1 MRKVRTFTLE
11 VWHMKRYTIGLAALA
26 VLAAT
31 GCEQVGEPPV
41 PGENLVTI
49 TEGWSYRFDALPG
62 DRLDVVM
69 IPEGDMLARCDDMG
83 GVLRVDVFR
92 SIATC
97 EGVDF

>member
-1 MRKVRTFTLE
+1 MNRRRILA
-11 VWHMKRYTIGLAALA
+11 LAALA
-26 VLAAT
+26 LVAAA
-31 GCEQVGEPPV
+31 GCEMTAEPPV

-83 GVLRVDVFR
+83 GALRVDVFR
-92 SIATC
+92 SFAVC